1 MKHLLILFLLTD
13 ATSWAD
19 EIQTKDGKK
28 VEFKNLSDEGDH
40 WELTTPT
47 GTKVTV
53 MKSDFSAFIPSGV
66 KDVPLTGAQFT
77 FDKKRKLQ
85 TLDLLAKVD
94 PSKDVISPEVKVQ
107 AGGLSCKGG
116 GARIQFNYTPPEEYD
131 LTLNVEVKDDK
142 GVLYVGLVGGGRQ
155 FCFGLG
161 WSSAGPEQVNGQC
174 MWDTSIA
181 IQGKFFKTPGPKT
194 VVFMVRRE
202 VLIVTV
208 DGKDFFGWKAEWDKL
223 SVRPIYAVPSK
234 NSLFLSNF
242 SPDGSPVSY
251 LIHRMTVSA
260 PKE

>member
-1 MKHLLILFLLTD
+1 MKTALVLLLL
-13 ATSWAD
+13 AAIAGAD
-19 EIQTKDGKK
+19 ELQTKDGKK
-28 VEFKNLSDEGDH
+28 IEFKNLSDEGDH

-47 GTKVTV
+47 GTKVSV
-53 MKSDFSAFIPSGV
+53 NKADFYSFIPSG
-66 KDVPLTGAQFT
+66 KKEVPLTGAQFT
-77 FDKKRKLQ
+77 FDKKRKQQ
-85 TLDLLAKVD
+85 TTDMLPKFD
-94 PSKDVISPEVKVQ
+94 PSKDVIGPEVKLQ
-107 AGGLSCKGG
+107 GGVLSCKGG
-116 GARIQFNYTPPEEYD
+116 ARVQFNFTPPEEYD
-131 LTLNVEVKDDK
+131 LTMQVEAKENA
-142 GVLYVGLVGGGRQ
+142 VLYVGLVGGGRQ

-161 WSSAGPEQVNGQC
+161 AMCAGLEQVNGQC

-181 IQGKFFKTPGPKT
+181 IQGNFFKTPGAKT

-223 SVRPIYAVPSK
+223 SVRPIYGVPSK

-242 SPDGSPVSY
+242 SPNGSPVSY